1 MSITR
6 STTTHHTI
14 SRGAFLRGAALAA
27 GGAVGTAGLATATGS
42 RSGGLAS
49 ASAAGGSSP
58 VPPFFEGS
66 VFGDALHDRADGY
79 IASFEDL
86 YPENENVEGRTGRVT
101 SLNAKE
107 LAGIMSIRM
116 FEPADNESGETFTP
130 KVAEGI
136 GLDEATAVRFVGD
149 QGSERVGSA
158 RLTRTANDR
167 SSGVLLTMTPRGHEP
182 FEYPAGSRLCWTR
195 LLDAKS
201 PKGVST
207 AAATEML
214 ENAYGFSFAE
224 EGVLPVTTRSVK
236 VFDDGLHIRG
246 EARYGTSGPWTTWLG
261 VALPADPGA
270 AHPGEDGWSYLF
282 GMVPKG

>member
-27 GGAVGTAGLATATGS
+27 GGAIGTAGLTAATGS
-42 RSGGLAS
+42 PSGGLAS
-49 ASAAGGSSP
+49 ASADGGSSP
-58 VPPFFEGS
+58 VPSFFEGS

-79 IASFEDL
+79 IASLEDF
-86 YPENENVEGRTGRVT
+86 YPENENIEGKKGRVT
-101 SLNAKE
+101 SLSAKE
-107 LAGIMSIRM
+107 VAGAMSIRL
-116 FEPADNESGETFTP
+116 FQPAGDESGETFTP

-136 GLDEATAVRFVGD
+136 DLDEATAVRFVGD
-149 QGSERVGSA
+149 QGSEHVGSA

-167 SSGVLLTMTPRGHEP
+167 SSGLLLTMTPRGHEP
-182 FEYPAGSRLCWTR
+182 FEYPAGSRLCWTA

-214 ENAYGFSFAE
+214 ENAYGLSFAE
-224 EGVLPVTTRSVK
+224 EGENPTRTRSVK
-236 VFDDGLHIRG
+236 VFDDGLHIQG
-246 EARYGTSGPWTTWLG
+246 EARYGTNEPWTTWLG
-261 VALPADPGA
+261 VALPTD
-270 AHPGEDGWSYLF
+270 DGWSYLF
-282 GMVPKG
+282 GMVPKD